1 MLGFAVERQSET
13 IRQKL
18 LKHVLSLKQA
28 LIFTKL
34 LQRIKHRFV
43 HLRVNIVS
51 FPQRLG
57 QKFERERPQ
66 PALAGPAGRG
76 RIALTAILLVAGSLV
91 LQSALHLELM
101 NRGVNVK
108 NVLTGE
114 RSQESRSRKRSAA
127 ACRSRRGYSGANRHG
142 VLLT

>member
-1 MLGFAVERQSET
+1 MMVLLIVGFSLALVLFNTPRGNA
-13 IRQKL
+13 QK
-18 LKHVLSLKQA
+18 S
-28 LIFTKL
+28 
-34 LQRIKHRFV
+34 RR
-43 HLRVNIVS
+43 
-51 FPQRLG
+51 
-57 QKFERERPQ
+57 
-66 PALAGPAGRG
+66 PAGSAARVLHSPAVSG
-76 RIALTAILLVAGSLV
+76 AVHQNREDEDNPCAEESILLVAGSLV

-127 ACRSRRGYSGANRHG
+127 ACRSRRGYSGANQHG